1 MPQLSEKELEEQL
14 AEAGKTLV
22 SPLPPLDQLRL
33 LLDEIEG
40 LLSKVEQSPAKSMQ
54 NALSPLMKALVME
67 DLLKHSDVEVKV
79 DVASCISEITRI
91 TAPDAPYD
99 DDKMKDVFRL
109 IVSSFENFSDTS
121 RKSYEK
127 RTTILETVAK
137 VRSCV
142 IMLDLEC
149 DQMIIEMFQH
159 FLKAIRED
167 HTDIFSSMETIMTL
181 VLEESEDIS
190 PELLAPILA
199 TLKRNDEAVM
209 PITKKLAERVLQNSA
224 DKLRPYLRQAV
235 KSLGTSLDDYC
246 EVVSCVCGE
255 NIDTVGHSNE
265 SILNDQSVVEGKC
278 SSASPA
284 QDPITQ
290 ACQDGS
296 EETNIQDEDLTAT
309 RSPKSVVSNGGIK
322 ETGYKEIM
330 VDANSPKR
338 ADSNGQLDAKSNIK
352 TESDDGAAEKPVN
365 SEEKLGVVESQQVLD
380 NHEIPDKDVQLS
392 PTEVTPVEADKSED
406 KVEESIVNHSPS
418 KEPENESVIVSSP
431 IQSGSHSE
439 ENRSGSDILG
449 KGKGNLLS
457 EEIVSDTAS
466 KKASEGES
474 ISEAKKKRRLGK
486 KRTDDSADNDKTL
499 TEEVV
504 SKNDDESDI
513 LGKGKSN
520 IVGEEMVS
528 DTASK
533 KASEGESISEA
544 KRKRRLGK
552 KRTDDSADNDKT
564 LTEEVVSKNDDES
577 DILGKG
583 KSNIV
588 GEVMVSDTAS
598 KKASEGES
606 ISEAKRRKRRLGK
619 KRTDDSADNDKTLT
633 EEVVSKNDDES
644 DILGKGKSNI
654 VGEEMV
660 SDTASKKASEGESIS
675 EANKKPRSGK
685 KRADDSADND
695 KTLTEEV
702 VSKNDDGGASDSEAR
717 SLDETEKTVYA
728 SNRTESR
735 SSLRKEDGKKSGR
748 AKPTSEKDVRRSS
761 AREDHGKDIV
771 TSRKSPLKST
781 KKEGT
786 LEETPKMSNKRKH
799 TPGKEKPSETSEYG
813 DNLVGSKVKV
823 WWPKDRMFYEGI
835 IASFDSAKKKHRVS
849 YTDGDEEVLNLK
861 KERWEFIGGDMVSD
875 EDQEIEH
882 SSHDTSSDMKRK
894 KKGNANSET
903 SSKRQKVEGS
913 PKSKPKGTAPKSGGK
928 SKDDGK
934 AESESKDNYSK
945 PSKKSEDD
953 SIKSKDQ
960 SQKLGGK
967 GQVDT
972 GKASGKSKDE
982 VAKVSSQHSKQDSQ
996 RSSKSKGKTP
1006 QTKSGSSKVKEIDL
1020 MKEKTGE
1027 SAKSSETA
1035 KGKSTDTAKSR
1046 DSETKSGKKRRR

>member
-1 MPQLSEKELEEQL
+1 
-14 AEAGKTLV
+14 
-22 SPLPPLDQLRL
+22 
-33 LLDEIEG
+33 
-40 LLSKVEQSPAKSMQ
+40 MQ

-265 SILNDQSVVEGKC
+265 SILNDQSEG
-278 SSASPA
+278 
-284 QDPITQ
+284 
-290 ACQDGS
+290 QDGS

-544 KRKRRLGK
+544 K
-552 KRTDDSADNDKT
+552 
-564 LTEEVVSKNDDES
+564 
-577 DILGKG
+577 
-583 KSNIV
+583 
-588 GEVMVSDTAS
+588 
-598 KKASEGES
+598 
-606 ISEAKRRKRRLGK
+606 RKRRLGK

>member
-588 GEVMVSDTAS
+588 GE
-598 KKASEGES
+598 
-606 ISEAKRRKRRLGK
+606 
-619 KRTDDSADNDKTLT
+619 
-633 EEVVSKNDDES
+633 
-644 DILGKGKSNI
+644 
-654 VGEEMV
+654 EMV